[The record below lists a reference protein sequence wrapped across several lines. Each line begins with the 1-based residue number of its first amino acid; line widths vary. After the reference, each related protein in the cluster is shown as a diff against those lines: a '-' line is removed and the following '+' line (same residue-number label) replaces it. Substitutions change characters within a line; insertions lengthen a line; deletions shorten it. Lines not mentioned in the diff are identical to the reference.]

1 MEYNH
6 LVAEICPLKIYLWH
20 QSQHM
25 SDPIKHECGV
35 AFIRLRKPLEFYK
48 EKYGTELY
56 GLKKLQMLMNK
67 QLNRGQDGSGLA
79 VIKLDPEYGSRYIAR
94 ERAIGDG
101 AVSALFERV
110 NKRYESLNQD
120 KAQDTKWLK
129 KKFPYAGEVLLG
141 HLRYATHGKNS
152 IENIHPFLRQN
163 NWMSRNLVLAG
174 NYNVTNV
181 QEMYQQLIELGQ
193 HPKEISDNVTM
204 LEKIGHFLDDENE
217 QLYKECRD
225 KGMDSLATA
234 DYIKNNLDIENVL
247 KNSFKN
253 VDGGYNMVGLIGDGN
268 AFIMRDPNGIRPN
281 YYWSND
287 EVIVV
292 ASERPAI
299 QTAFDLQ
306 MGDLKEVKP
315 GNALIV
321 KRDGSFEEKQILEPL
336 ERLSCSFE
344 RIYFSRGSDG
354 KIHEERKQ
362 LGRKLSREILKRLD
376 FDIRSTV
383 FSYIPNTAA
392 TSYYGLIDG
401 VYKYLDKWKREQLL
415 KLGGEAKA
423 SEIDKLLSVKI
434 RREKLLIKD
443 AKIRTFIAQD
453 EGRDELVGNG
463 YDVTY
468 EVVKPTDTL
477 VVVDDSIVRGTTLKK
492 SILRILDRLGPK
504 KIIVASSAPIIK
516 YPDCYGID
524 MSRMNEFIA
533 FQAVKSLLSKEGDEQ
548 FMEVVFDACKAEL
561 EKPVAEM
568 ENKVK
573 MLYDRYTDKQIEA
586 EIGRL
591 VTPEGMKAEV
601 EIVYQTIKGLKA
613 SCPNHLGDWYFSGNY
628 PTPGGNQVVNRS
640 YVYYMQGSTARAY

>member
-1 MEYNH
+1 
-6 LVAEICPLKIYLWH
+6 
-20 QSQHM
+20 M

-48 EKYGTELY
+48 KKYGTELY
-56 GLKKLQMLMNK
+56 GLEKLQMLMNK

-94 ERAIGDG
+94 ERAIGTG
-101 AVSALFERV
+101 AVSKLFERV
-110 NKRYESLNQD
+110 NKKYASLDQE
-120 KAQDTKWLK
+120 KVQDTKWLK
-129 KKFPYAGEVLLG
+129 KKYPYAGEVLLG

-217 QLYKECRD
+217 RLYKECRD
-225 KGMDSLATA
+225 NGMDSLATA

-247 KNSFKN
+247 KNSFKS

-268 AFIMRDPNGIRPN
+268 AFVMRDPNGIRPN

-321 KRDGSFEEKQILEPL
+321 KRDGSFEEKQILEPQ

-344 RIYFSRGSDG
+344 RIYFSRGTDG

-415 KLGGEAKA
+415 KLGGVAKA

-434 RREKLLIKD
+434 RREKLLLKD

-533 FQAVKSLLSKEGDEQ
+533 FQAVKSLLEKEGDLQ
-548 FMEVVFDACKAEL
+548 FMQVVFAACEAEL
-561 EKPVAEM
+561 LKPVAEM

-573 MLYDRYTDKQIEA
+573 MLYDRYTDKEIEA

-601 EIVYQTIKGLKA
+601 EIVYQTIAGLHA
-613 SCPNHLGDWYFSGNY
+613 SCPNHHGDWYFSGNY

>member
-1 MEYNH
+1 
-6 LVAEICPLKIYLWH
+6 
-20 QSQHM
+20 M

-56 GLKKLQMLMNK
+56 GLKKLQLLMNK

-94 ERAIGDG
+94 ERAIGSG
-101 AVSALFERV
+101 AVSTLFERI
-110 NKRYESLNQD
+110 NKKYASLDQE
-120 KAQDTKWLK
+120 KVQDTKWLK
-129 KKFPYAGEVLLG
+129 KKYPYAGEVLLG

-217 QLYKECRD
+217 RLYKEC
-225 KGMDSLATA
+225 KEKNMDSLASA

-247 KNSFKN
+247 KNSFKS

-281 YYWSND
+281 YYWAND

-306 MGDLKEVKP
+306 LGDLKEVKP
-315 GNALIV
+315 GCALIV
-321 KRDGSFEEKQILEPL
+321 KRDGIFEEKQILEPQ

-362 LGRKLSREILKRLD
+362 LGRQLSREILKRLD

-434 RREKLLIKD
+434 RREKLLVKD

-453 EGRDELVGNG
+453 EGRDDLVGNG

-468 EVVKPTDTL
+468 EVVKSTDTL

-533 FQAVKSLLSKEGDEQ
+533 FQAVKSLLAKEGDEQ
-548 FMEVVFDACKAEL
+548 FMEVVLAACKAEL
-561 EKPVAEM
+561 EKPLNEI

-573 MLYDRYTDKQIEA
+573 MLYNRFSDSQIEK
-586 EIGRL
+586 EIGLL
-591 VTPEGMKAEV
+591 VTPENMKAEV
-601 EIVYQTIKGLKA
+601 EIVYQSINGLHNA
-613 SCPNHLGDWYFSGNY
+613 CPNHLGDWYFSGNY
-628 PTPGGNQVVNRS
+628 PTPGGNAVVNRS
-640 YVYYMQGSTARAY
+640 FVYYMEGSTARAY

>member
-1 MEYNH
+1 
-6 LVAEICPLKIYLWH
+6 
-20 QSQHM
+20 M

-56 GLKKLQMLMNK
+56 GLEKLQMLMNK

-94 ERAIGDG
+94 ERAIGTG
-101 AVSALFERV
+101 AVSKLFERV
-110 NKRYESLNQD
+110 NNKYASLDQE
-120 KAQDTKWLK
+120 KVQDTKWLK
-129 KKFPYAGEVLLG
+129 KKYPYAGEVLLG

-217 QLYKECRD
+217 RLYKECRD
-225 KGMDSLATA
+225 NGMDSLATA

-247 KNSFKN
+247 KNSFKS

-268 AFIMRDPNGIRPN
+268 AFVMRDPNGIRPN

-321 KRDGSFEEKQILEPL
+321 KRDGSFEEKQILEPQ

-344 RIYFSRGSDG
+344 RIYFSRGTDG

-362 LGRKLSREILKRLD
+362 LGRKLSREILKRLN

-434 RREKLLIKD
+434 RREKLLLKD

-533 FQAVKSLLSKEGDEQ
+533 FQAVKSLLEKEGDLQ
-548 FMEVVFDACKAEL
+548 FMQVVFAACEAEL
-561 EKPVAEM
+561 LKPVAEM
-568 ENKVK
+568 VNKVK
-573 MLYDRYTDKQIEA
+573 MLYDRYTDKEIEA
-586 EIGRL
+586 EIGRI

-601 EIVYQTIKGLKA
+601 EIVYQTIAGLHA
-613 SCPNHLGDWYFSGNY
+613 SCPNHHGDWYFSGNY

>member
-1 MEYNH
+1 
-6 LVAEICPLKIYLWH
+6 
-20 QSQHM
+20 M

-48 EKYGTELY
+48 EKYGTELW
-56 GLKKLQMLMNK
+56 GLKKLQLLMNK
-67 QLNRGQDGSGLA
+67 QLNRGQDGSGMA
-79 VIKLDPEYGSRYIAR
+79 VIKLDPQYGSRYIAR
-94 ERAIGDG
+94 ERAQGAA
-101 AVSALFERV
+101 AVSILFERI
-110 NKRYESLNQD
+110 NKKYKLLDQNNV
-120 KAQDTKWLK
+120 QDTTWLK
-129 KKFPYAGEVLLG
+129 KNYPYAGELLLG

-152 IENIHPFLRQN
+152 VENIHPFLRQN

-181 QEMYQQLIELGQ
+181 HEMYQQLIDLGQ

-217 QLYKECRD
+217 RLYKYCKENT
-225 KGMDSLATA
+225 MDSLVAA
-234 DYIKNNLDIENVL
+234 EYIKNNLNLENVL
-247 KNSFKN
+247 KNAFKS

-268 AFIMRDPNGIRPN
+268 AFVMRDPNGIRPN
-281 YYWSND
+281 YYWAND
-287 EVIVV
+287 EVVVV

-306 MGDLKEVKP
+306 LHDLKEVKP
-315 GNALIV
+315 GHALIV
-321 KRDGSFEEKQILEPL
+321 KRDGSYEEKQILEAK

-354 KIHEERKQ
+354 KIHEERKR
-362 LGRKLSREILKRLD
+362 LGRKLSRDILKRLD

-401 VYKYLDKWKREQLL
+401 VYKYLDKWKREQIL
-415 KLGGEAKA
+415 KLGADA
-423 SEIDKLLSVKI
+423 TPQAIDKLLSVKI
-434 RREKLLIKD
+434 RREKLLVKD

-453 EGRDELVGNG
+453 EGRDDLVGNG

-468 EVVKPTDTL
+468 EVVKPSDTL

-533 FQAVKSLLSKEGDEQ
+533 FQAVKSLLVKDGNEV
-548 FMEVVFDACKAEL
+548 FMNEVLDACVAEL
-561 EKPVAEM
+561 KKPIEEM

-573 MLYDRYTDKQIEA
+573 MLYDRYTDQEIES

-591 VTPEGMKAEV
+591 VTPEGMNAEV
-601 EIVYQTIKGLKA
+601 EIVYQSIQSLHS

-640 YVYYMQGSTARAY
+640 YVYYMQGNLERAY

>member
-1 MEYNH
+1 
-6 LVAEICPLKIYLWH
+6 
-20 QSQHM
+20 M

-48 EKYGTELY
+48 KKYGTELY
-56 GLKKLQMLMNK
+56 GLEKLQMLMNK

-94 ERAIGDG
+94 ERAIGTG
-101 AVSALFERV
+101 AVSKLFERV
-110 NKRYESLNQD
+110 NNKYASLDQE
-120 KAQDTKWLK
+120 KVQDTKWLK
-129 KKFPYAGEVLLG
+129 KKYPYAGEVLLG

-217 QLYKECRD
+217 RLYKECRD
-225 KGMDSLATA
+225 NGMDSLATA

-247 KNSFKN
+247 KNSFKS

-268 AFIMRDPNGIRPN
+268 AFVMRDPNGIRPN

-321 KRDGSFEEKQILEPL
+321 KRDGSFEEKQILEPQ

-344 RIYFSRGSDG
+344 RIYFSRGTDG

-362 LGRKLSREILKRLD
+362 LGRKLSREILKRLN

-415 KLGGEAKA
+415 KLGGVAKA

-434 RREKLLIKD
+434 RREKLLLKD

-533 FQAVKSLLSKEGDEQ
+533 FQAVKSLLEKEGDLQ
-548 FMEVVFDACKAEL
+548 FMQVVFEACKAEL

-573 MLYDRYTDKQIEA
+573 MLYDRYTDKEIEA
-586 EIGRL
+586 EIGRI

-601 EIVYQTIKGLKA
+601 EIVYQTIAGLHA
-613 SCPNHLGDWYFSGNY
+613 SCPNHHGDWYFSGNY

>member
-1 MEYNH
+1 
-6 LVAEICPLKIYLWH
+6 
-20 QSQHM
+20 M

-48 EKYGTELY
+48 KKYGTELY
-56 GLKKLQMLMNK
+56 GLEKLQMLMNK

-94 ERAIGDG
+94 ERAIGTG
-101 AVSALFERV
+101 AVSKLFERV
-110 NKRYESLNQD
+110 NNKYASLDQE
-120 KAQDTKWLK
+120 KVQDTKWLK
-129 KKFPYAGEVLLG
+129 KKYPYAGEVLLG

-217 QLYKECRD
+217 RLYKECRD
-225 KGMDSLATA
+225 NGMDSLATA

-247 KNSFKN
+247 KNSFKS

-268 AFIMRDPNGIRPN
+268 AFVMRDPNGIRPN

-321 KRDGSFEEKQILEPL
+321 KRDGSFEEKQILEPQ

-344 RIYFSRGSDG
+344 RIYFSRGTDG

-415 KLGGEAKA
+415 KLGGVAKA

-434 RREKLLIKD
+434 RREKLLLKD

-533 FQAVKSLLSKEGDEQ
+533 FQAVKSLLEKEGDLQ
-548 FMEVVFDACKAEL
+548 FMQVVFEACKAEL

-573 MLYDRYTDKQIEA
+573 MLYDRYTDKEIEA

-601 EIVYQTIKGLKA
+601 EIVYQTIAGLHA
-613 SCPNHLGDWYFSGNY
+613 SCPNHHGDWYFSGNY

>member
-1 MEYNH
+1 
-6 LVAEICPLKIYLWH
+6 
-20 QSQHM
+20 M

-35 AFIRLRKPLEFYK
+35 AFIRLRKPLEYYK

-56 GLKKLQMLMNK
+56 GLNKLQMLMNK
-67 QLNRGQDGSGLA
+67 QLNRGQDGAGMA
-79 VIKLDPEYGSRYIAR
+79 VIKLDPKYGSRYIAR
-94 ERAIGDG
+94 ERAKGAG
-101 AVSALFERV
+101 AVSTLFERV
-110 NKRYESLNQD
+110 NKRLASLD
-120 KAQDTKWLK
+120 PVKANDTAWLK
-129 KKFPYAGEVLLG
+129 KKYPYAGEILLG

-181 QEMYQQLIELGQ
+181 REMYQQLIDLGQ

-217 QLYKECRD
+217 RLYHESKSQ
-225 KGMDSLATA
+225 GLDSLASA
-234 DYIKNNLDIENVL
+234 EYIKNNLNLENVL
-247 KNSFKN
+247 KNSFKS

-281 YYWSND
+281 YYYAND

-299 QTAFDLQ
+299 QTAFDLKLD
-306 MGDLKEVKP
+306 DLKEVKP

-321 KRDGSFEEKQILEPL
+321 KRDGSFSEKQILEPSP
-336 ERLSCSFE
+336 RLSCSFE

-354 KIHEERKQ
+354 KIHEERKR
-362 LGRKLSREILKRLD
+362 LGRKISREILKRLD

-415 KLGGEAKA
+415 KMGSEATPQA
-423 SEIDKLLSVKI
+423 IDKLLAVKI
-434 RREKLLIKD
+434 RREKLLVKD

-453 EGRDELVGNG
+453 DGRDDLVGNG

-468 EVVKPTDTL
+468 EVVKPSDTL

-533 FQAVKSLLSKEGDEQ
+533 FQAVKSLLEKEGDLDFLNRIHEL
-548 FMEVVFDACKAEL
+548 CKQEL
-561 EKPVAEM
+561 LKPVEEM

-573 MLYDRYTDKQIEA
+573 LLYDRYTDKEIES
-586 EIGRL
+586 EIARL
-591 VTPEGMKAEV
+591 VTPAEMNAEV
-601 EIVYQTIKGLKA
+601 EIVYQTIAGLHA

-628 PTPGGNQVVNRS
+628 PTPGGNAVVNRS
-640 YVYYMQGSTARAY
+640 FVYYMEGKTARAY

>member
-1 MEYNH
+1 
-6 LVAEICPLKIYLWH
+6 
-20 QSQHM
+20 M

-56 GLKKLQMLMNK
+56 GLKKLQLLMNK
-67 QLNRGQDGSGLA
+67 QLNRGQDGAGLA

-110 NKRYESLNQD
+110 NKRYKSLDQE

-217 QLYKECRD
+217 NLYKECRD

-415 KLGGEAKA
+415 KLGGEPKA

-533 FQAVKSLLSKEGDEQ
+533 FQAVKSLLFKEGDEQ

-568 ENKVK
+568 KNKVK
-573 MLYDRYTDKQIEA
+573 MLYDRYTDKEIEA

>member
-1 MEYNH
+1 
-6 LVAEICPLKIYLWH
+6 
-20 QSQHM
+20 M

-48 EKYGTELY
+48 KKYGTELY
-56 GLKKLQMLMNK
+56 GLEKLQMLMNK

-94 ERAIGDG
+94 ERAIGTG
-101 AVSALFERV
+101 AVSKLFERV
-110 NKRYESLNQD
+110 NNKYASLDQE
-120 KAQDTKWLK
+120 KVQDTKWLK
-129 KKFPYAGEVLLG
+129 KKYPYAGEVLLG

-217 QLYKECRD
+217 RLYKECRD
-225 KGMDSLATA
+225 NGMDSLATA

-247 KNSFKN
+247 KNSFKS

-268 AFIMRDPNGIRPN
+268 AFVMRDPNGIRPN

-321 KRDGSFEEKQILEPL
+321 KRDRSFEEKQILEPQ

-344 RIYFSRGSDG
+344 RIYFSRGTDG

-362 LGRKLSREILKRLD
+362 LGRKLSREILKRLN

-434 RREKLLIKD
+434 RREKLLLKD

-533 FQAVKSLLSKEGDEQ
+533 FQAVKSLLEKEGDLQ
-548 FMEVVFDACKAEL
+548 FMQVVFAACEAEL
-561 EKPVAEM
+561 LKPVAEM
-568 ENKVK
+568 VNKVK
-573 MLYDRYTDKQIEA
+573 MLYDRYTDKEIEA
-586 EIGRL
+586 EIGRI

-601 EIVYQTIKGLKA
+601 EIVYQTIAGLHA
-613 SCPNHLGDWYFSGNY
+613 SCPNHHGDWYFSGNY

>member
-1 MEYNH
+1 
-6 LVAEICPLKIYLWH
+6 
-20 QSQHM
+20 
-25 SDPIKHECGV
+25 
-35 AFIRLRKPLEFYK
+35 
-48 EKYGTELY
+48 
-56 GLKKLQMLMNK
+56 
-67 QLNRGQDGSGLA
+67 
-79 VIKLDPEYGSRYIAR
+79 
-94 ERAIGDG
+94 
-101 AVSALFERV
+101 
-110 NKRYESLNQD
+110 
-120 KAQDTKWLK
+120 
-129 KKFPYAGEVLLG
+129 
-141 HLRYATHGKNS
+141 
-152 IENIHPFLRQN
+152 
-163 NWMSRNLVLAG
+163 
-174 NYNVTNV
+174 
-181 QEMYQQLIELGQ
+181 
-193 HPKEISDNVTM
+193 
-204 LEKIGHFLDDENE
+204 LDDENE
-217 QLYKECRD
+217 RLYKECKEND
-225 KGMDSLATA
+225 MDSLATA
-234 DYIKNNLDIENVL
+234 EYIKNNLDLENVL
-247 KNSFKN
+247 KNSFKS

-268 AFIMRDPNGIRPN
+268 AFVMRDPNGIRPN
-281 YYWSND
+281 YYWAND
-287 EVIVV
+287 EVVVV

-315 GNALIV
+315 GNALFV
-321 KRDGSFEEKQILEPL
+321 KRDGSFEEKQIMEPQ

-354 KIHEERKQ
+354 KIHEERKR
-362 LGRKLSREILKRLD
+362 LGRKISREILTRLD

-415 KLGGEAKA
+415 KLGSTATA
-423 SEIDKLLSVKI
+423 QEIDTLLSVKI

-453 EGRDELVGNG
+453 AGRDDLVGNG

-533 FQAVKSLLSKEGDEQ
+533 FQAVKSLLEKEGDLQ
-548 FMEVVFDACKAEL
+548 FMDVVFEACTAEL

-573 MLYDRYTDKQIEA
+573 MLYDRYTDKEIEA

-591 VTPEGMKAEV
+591 VTPVGMKAQV
-601 EIVYQTIKGLKA
+601 EIVYQTIKGLHA

-640 YVYYMQGSTARAY
+640 YVYYMQGSNARAY

>member
-1 MEYNH
+1 
-6 LVAEICPLKIYLWH
+6 
-20 QSQHM
+20 M

-56 GLKKLQMLMNK
+56 GLEKLQMLMNK

-94 ERAIGDG
+94 ERAIGTG
-101 AVSALFERV
+101 AVSKLFERV
-110 NKRYESLNQD
+110 NKKYASLDQE
-120 KAQDTKWLK
+120 KVQDTKWLK
-129 KKFPYAGEVLLG
+129 KKYPYAGEVLLG

-217 QLYKECRD
+217 RLYKECRD
-225 KGMDSLATA
+225 NGMDSLATA

-247 KNSFKN
+247 KNSFKS

-268 AFIMRDPNGIRPN
+268 AFVMRDPNGIRPN

-321 KRDGSFEEKQILEPL
+321 KRDGSFEEKQILEPQ

-344 RIYFSRGSDG
+344 RIYFSRGTDG

-362 LGRKLSREILKRLD
+362 LGRKLSREILKRLN

-415 KLGGEAKA
+415 KLGGVAKA

-434 RREKLLIKD
+434 RREKLLLKD

-548 FMEVVFDACKAEL
+548 FMQVVFESCKAEL

-573 MLYDRYTDKQIEA
+573 MLYDRYTDKEIEA

-591 VTPEGMKAEV
+591 VTPEGMKAKV
-601 EIVYQTIKGLKA
+601 EIVYQTIAGLHA

>member
-1 MEYNH
+1 
-6 LVAEICPLKIYLWH
+6 
-20 QSQHM
+20 M

-110 NKRYESLNQD
+110 NKRYETLDQE

-152 IENIHPFLRQN
+152 VENIHPFLRQN

-268 AFIMRDPNGIRPN
+268 AFVMRDPNGIRPN

-306 MGDLKEVKP
+306 MSDLKEVKP

-573 MLYDRYTDKQIEA
+573 MLYDRYTDKEIEA

>member
-1 MEYNH
+1 
-6 LVAEICPLKIYLWH
+6 
-20 QSQHM
+20 M

-48 EKYGTELY
+48 EKYGSELY

-94 ERAIGDG
+94 ERSIGNE
-101 AVSALFERV
+101 AVSTLFERV
-110 NKRYESLNQD
+110 NKKYESLDQE
-120 KAQDTKWLK
+120 KVQDTKWLK
-129 KKFPYAGEVLLG
+129 KKYPYAGEVLLG

-225 KGMDSLATA
+225 NGMDSLATA
-234 DYIKNNLDIENVL
+234 EYIKNNLDIENVL
-247 KNSFKN
+247 KNSFKS

-281 YYWSND
+281 YYWAND
-287 EVIVV
+287 EVVVV

-306 MGDLKEVKP
+306 MVDIKEIKP

-383 FSYIPNTAA
+383 FSYIPNTAS

-415 KLGGEAKA
+415 KLGENATA
-423 SEIDKLLSVKI
+423 AQIDKLLSVKI

-453 EGRDELVGNG
+453 EGRDDLVGNG

-533 FQAVKSLLSKEGDEQ
+533 FQAVKSLLKKEGDEQ

-568 ENKVK
+568 KNKVK
-573 MLYDRYTDKQIEA
+573 MLYDRYTDKEIEA

-591 VTPEGMKAEV
+591 VTPDGMKAEV
-601 EIVYQTIKGLKA
+601 EIVYQTIRGLHA

>member
-1 MEYNH
+1 
-6 LVAEICPLKIYLWH
+6 
-20 QSQHM
+20 M

-48 EKYGTELY
+48 KKYGTELY
-56 GLKKLQMLMNK
+56 GLEKLQMLMNK

-94 ERAIGDG
+94 ERAIGTG
-101 AVSALFERV
+101 AVSKLFERV
-110 NKRYESLNQD
+110 NNKYASLDQE
-120 KAQDTKWLK
+120 KVQDTKWLK
-129 KKFPYAGEVLLG
+129 KKYPYAGEVLLG

-217 QLYKECRD
+217 RLYKECRD
-225 KGMDSLATA
+225 NGMDSLATA

-247 KNSFKN
+247 KNSFKS

-268 AFIMRDPNGIRPN
+268 AFVMRDPNGIRPN

-321 KRDGSFEEKQILEPL
+321 KRDGSFEEKQILEPQ

-344 RIYFSRGSDG
+344 RIYFSRGTDG

-362 LGRKLSREILKRLD
+362 LGRKLSREILKRLN

-434 RREKLLIKD
+434 RREKLLLKD

-548 FMEVVFDACKAEL
+548 FMQVVFESCKAEL

-573 MLYDRYTDKQIEA
+573 MLYDRYTDKEIEA

-591 VTPEGMKAEV
+591 VTPEGMKAKV
-601 EIVYQTIKGLKA
+601 EIVYQTIAGLHA
-613 SCPNHLGDWYFSGNY
+613 SCPNHHGDWYFSGNY

>member
-1 MEYNH
+1 
-6 LVAEICPLKIYLWH
+6 
-20 QSQHM
+20 M

-56 GLKKLQMLMNK
+56 GLKKLQLLMNK

-94 ERAIGDG
+94 ERAIGSG
-101 AVSALFERV
+101 AVSTLFERI
-110 NKRYESLNQD
+110 NKKYASLDQE
-120 KAQDTKWLK
+120 KVQDTKWLK
-129 KKFPYAGEVLLG
+129 KKYPYAGEVLLG

-217 QLYKECRD
+217 RLYKEC
-225 KGMDSLATA
+225 KEKNMDSLASA

-247 KNSFKN
+247 KNSFKS

-281 YYWSND
+281 YYWAND

-306 MGDLKEVKP
+306 LGDLKEVKP
-315 GNALIV
+315 GCALIV
-321 KRDGSFEEKQILEPL
+321 KRDGSFEEKQILEPQ

-362 LGRKLSREILKRLD
+362 LGRQLSREILKRLD

-434 RREKLLIKD
+434 RREKLLVKD

-453 EGRDELVGNG
+453 EGRDDLVGNG

-468 EVVKPTDTL
+468 EVVKSTDTL

-533 FQAVKSLLSKEGDEQ
+533 FQAVKSLLAKEGDEQ
-548 FMEVVFDACKAEL
+548 FMEVVLAACKAEL
-561 EKPVAEM
+561 EKPLNEI

-573 MLYDRYTDKQIEA
+573 MLYNRFSDSQIEK
-586 EIGRL
+586 EIGLL
-591 VTPEGMKAEV
+591 VTPENMKAEV
-601 EIVYQTIKGLKA
+601 EIVYQSINGLHNA
-613 SCPNHLGDWYFSGNY
+613 CPNHLGDWYFSGNY
-628 PTPGGNQVVNRS
+628 PTPGGNAVVNRS
-640 YVYYMQGSTARAY
+640 FVYYMEGSTARAY

>member
-1 MEYNH
+1 
-6 LVAEICPLKIYLWH
+6 
-20 QSQHM
+20 M

-48 EKYGTELY
+48 EKYGTELW

-67 QLNRGQDGSGLA
+67 QLNRGQDGAGMA
-79 VIKLDPEYGSRYIAR
+79 VIKLDPQYGSRYIAR
-94 ERAIGDG
+94 ERASGSG
-101 AVSALFERV
+101 AVSTLFERV
-110 NKRYESLNQD
+110 NKKYANLNQE
-120 KAQDTKWLK
+120 KAQDTPWLK
-129 KKFPYAGEVLLG
+129 KKYPYAGEVLLG

-217 QLYKECRD
+217 RLYKECKE

-234 DYIKNNLDIENVL
+234 DYIKNNLNLENVL
-247 KNSFKN
+247 KSSFKS

-268 AFIMRDPNGIRPN
+268 AFVMRDPNGIRPN

-315 GNALIV
+315 GHALIV
-321 KRDGSFEEKQILEPL
+321 NRDGSFEEKQILEPQ

-362 LGRKLSREILKRLD
+362 LGRTISREILKRLD

-415 KLGGEAKA
+415 KLGPNAKA
-423 SEIDKLLSVKI
+423 AEIDKLLSVKI

-453 EGRDELVGNG
+453 AGRDDLVGNG

-533 FQAVKSLLSKEGDEQ
+533 FQAVKSLLEKEGDLQ
-548 FMEVVFDACKAEL
+548 FMQIVLEACLAEL

-573 MLYDRYTDKQIEA
+573 MLYDRYTDKEIEA
-586 EIGRL
+586 EISRL
-591 VTPEGMKAEV
+591 VTPDSMNAEV
-601 EIVYQTIKGLKA
+601 EIVYQTIKGLHK
-613 SCPNHLGDWYFSGNY
+613 SCPNHLGDWYFSGDY

-640 YVYYMQGSTARAY
+640 YVYYMRGSTARAY

>member
-1 MEYNH
+1 
-6 LVAEICPLKIYLWH
+6 
-20 QSQHM
+20 M

-35 AFIRLRKPLEFYK
+35 AFVRLRKPLEFYK

-56 GLKKLQMLMNK
+56 GLEKLQMLMNK

-94 ERAIGDG
+94 ERAIGTG
-101 AVSALFERV
+101 AVSKLFERV
-110 NKRYESLNQD
+110 NKKYASLDQE
-120 KAQDTKWLK
+120 KVQDTKWLK
-129 KKFPYAGEVLLG
+129 KKYPYAGEVLLG

-217 QLYKECRD
+217 RLYKECRD
-225 KGMDSLATA
+225 NGMDSLATA
-234 DYIKNNLDIENVL
+234 NYIKNNLDIENVL
-247 KNSFKN
+247 KNSFKS
-253 VDGGYNMVGLIGDGN
+253 VDGGYNMVVLIGDGN
-268 AFIMRDPNGIRPN
+268 AFVMRDPNGIRPN

-321 KRDGSFEEKQILEPL
+321 KRDGSFEEKQILEPQ

-344 RIYFSRGSDG
+344 RIYFSRGTDG

-415 KLGGEAKA
+415 KLGGVAKA

-434 RREKLLIKD
+434 RREKLLLKD

-533 FQAVKSLLSKEGDEQ
+533 FQAVKSLLEKEGDLQ
-548 FMEVVFDACKAEL
+548 FMQVVFAACEAEL
-561 EKPVAEM
+561 LKPVAEM
-568 ENKVK
+568 VNKVK
-573 MLYDRYTDKQIEA
+573 MLYDRYTDKEIEA

-601 EIVYQTIKGLKA
+601 EIVYQTIAGLHA
-613 SCPNHLGDWYFSGNY
+613 SCLNHHGDWYFSGNY

>member
-1 MEYNH
+1 
-6 LVAEICPLKIYLWH
+6 
-20 QSQHM
+20 M

-48 EKYGTELY
+48 KKYGTELY
-56 GLKKLQMLMNK
+56 GLEKLQMLMNK

-94 ERAIGDG
+94 ERAIGTG
-101 AVSALFERV
+101 AVSKLFERV
-110 NKRYESLNQD
+110 NKKYASLDQE
-120 KAQDTKWLK
+120 KVQDTKWLK
-129 KKFPYAGEVLLG
+129 KKYPYAGEVLLG

-217 QLYKECRD
+217 RLYKECRD
-225 KGMDSLATA
+225 NGMDSLATA

-247 KNSFKN
+247 KNSFKS

-268 AFIMRDPNGIRPN
+268 AFVMRDPNGIRPN

-321 KRDGSFEEKQILEPL
+321 KRDGSFEEKQILEPQ

-344 RIYFSRGSDG
+344 RIYFSRGTDG

-415 KLGGEAKA
+415 KLGGVAKA

-434 RREKLLIKD
+434 RREKLLLKD

-548 FMEVVFDACKAEL
+548 FMQVVFEACKAEL

-573 MLYDRYTDKQIEA
+573 MLYDRYTDKEIEA

-601 EIVYQTIKGLKA
+601 EIVYQTIAGLHA
-613 SCPNHLGDWYFSGNY
+613 SCPNHHGDWYFSGNY

>member
-1 MEYNH
+1 
-6 LVAEICPLKIYLWH
+6 
-20 QSQHM
+20 M

-48 EKYGTELY
+48 KKYGTELY
-56 GLKKLQMLMNK
+56 GLEKLQMLMNK

-94 ERAIGDG
+94 ERAIGTG
-101 AVSALFERV
+101 AVSKLFERV
-110 NKRYESLNQD
+110 NKKYASLDQE
-120 KAQDTKWLK
+120 KVQDTKWLK
-129 KKFPYAGEVLLG
+129 KKYPYAGEVLLG

-217 QLYKECRD
+217 RLYKECRD
-225 KGMDSLATA
+225 NGMDSLATA

-247 KNSFKN
+247 KNSFKS

-268 AFIMRDPNGIRPN
+268 AFVMRDPNGIRPN

-321 KRDGSFEEKQILEPL
+321 KRDGSFEEKQILEPQ

-344 RIYFSRGSDG
+344 RIYFSRGTDG

-434 RREKLLIKD
+434 RREKLLLKD

-533 FQAVKSLLSKEGDEQ
+533 FQAVKSLLEKEGDLQ
-548 FMEVVFDACKAEL
+548 FMQVVFAACEAEL
-561 EKPVAEM
+561 LKPVAEM
-568 ENKVK
+568 VNKVK
-573 MLYDRYTDKQIEA
+573 MLYDRYTDKEIEA

-591 VTPEGMKAEV
+591 VTPEGMKAKV
-601 EIVYQTIKGLKA
+601 EIVYQTIAGLHA
-613 SCPNHLGDWYFSGNY
+613 SCPNHHGDWYFSGNY

>member
-1 MEYNH
+1 
-6 LVAEICPLKIYLWH
+6 
-20 QSQHM
+20 M

-48 EKYGTELY
+48 KKYGTELY
-56 GLKKLQMLMNK
+56 GLEKLQMLMNK

-94 ERAIGDG
+94 ERAIGTG
-101 AVSALFERV
+101 AVSKLFERV
-110 NKRYESLNQD
+110 NNKYASLDQE
-120 KAQDTKWLK
+120 KVQDTKWLK
-129 KKFPYAGEVLLG
+129 KKYPYAGEVLLG

-217 QLYKECRD
+217 RLYKECRD
-225 KGMDSLATA
+225 NGMDSLATA

-247 KNSFKN
+247 KNSFKS

-268 AFIMRDPNGIRPN
+268 AFVMRDPNGIRPN

-321 KRDGSFEEKQILEPL
+321 KRDGSFEEKQILEPQ

-344 RIYFSRGSDG
+344 RIYFSRGTDG

-415 KLGGEAKA
+415 KLGGVAKA

-434 RREKLLIKD
+434 RREKLLLKD

-533 FQAVKSLLSKEGDEQ
+533 FQAVKSLLEKEGDLQ
-548 FMEVVFDACKAEL
+548 FMQVVFAACEAEL
-561 EKPVAEM
+561 LKPVAEM
-568 ENKVK
+568 VNKVK
-573 MLYDRYTDKQIEA
+573 MLYDRYTDKEIEA
-586 EIGRL
+586 EIGRI

-601 EIVYQTIKGLKA
+601 EIVYQTIAGLHA
-613 SCPNHLGDWYFSGNY
+613 SCPNHHGDWYFSGNY

>member
-20 QSQHM
+20 QSQYM

-110 NKRYESLNQD
+110 NKRYESLDQD

-573 MLYDRYTDKQIEA
+573 MLYDRYTDKEIEA